1 MCFTGV
7 KSAIIQNMNTETQK
21 KRILL
26 TGDDGYNSVGTR
38 LLIRALKDTYD
49 LQIAATLHQQSG
61 VGGKLSLKSGGTWGE
76 DTVDGVPALW
86 VDGTP
91 CDVMECAQGYF
102 DKPFDLLISG
112 INLGPNASTA
122 VISSG
127 TYSAAV
133 RGLGATVAPRA
144 VAISWDLPSEFW
156 LQMHDG
162 QTDITPFF
170 DYPGDILKPLFDTI
184 LENELWGVQLLNINL
199 PHTPTKEIRFTKI
212 LKDITQYFR
221 YPIHMDHEKHQYS
234 YQGEPFDVKEKNLRY
249 DVAAI
254 EQGFISISPCA
265 FEMTHFTTF
274 ERLQSKPIL
283 LD

>member
-1 MCFTGV
+1 
-7 KSAIIQNMNTETQK
+7 MNKPSQK

-38 LLIRALKDTYD
+38 LLIRALKDSYD

-61 VGGKLSLKSGGTWGE
+61 VGGKLSLKTGGEWGE
-76 DTVDGVPALW
+76 DIVDGVPALW

-91 CDVMECAQGYF
+91 CDVMECSQGF
-102 DKPFDLLISG
+102 FEEPFDLLISG

-133 RGLGATVAPRA
+133 RGLGAGIAPRA

-170 DYPGDILKPLFDTI
+170 AYPGDVLKSLFDTI
-184 LENELWGVQLLNINL
+184 LANDLWGVSLLNINL
-199 PHTPTKEIRFTKI
+199 PHTPTKVVRLTKI
-212 LKDITQYFR
+212 LKDITKYFR
-221 YPIHMDHEKHQYS
+221 YPITVDPKTHRYS
-234 YQGEPFDVKEKNLRY
+234 YQGEPFDIQETDLRY

-265 FEMTHFTTF
+265 FEMTHFSTF
-274 ERLQSKPIL
+274 EKLKSEVLL
-283 LD
+283 LDA